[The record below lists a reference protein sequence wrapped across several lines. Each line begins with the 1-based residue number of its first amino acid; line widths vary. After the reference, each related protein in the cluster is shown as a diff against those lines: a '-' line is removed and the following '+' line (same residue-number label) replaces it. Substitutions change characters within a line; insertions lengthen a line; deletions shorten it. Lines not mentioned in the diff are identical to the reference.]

1 MDFMSIHSKQKDKEM
16 ARIELLI
23 RETPVEI
30 DLVDR
35 VISKYE
41 RNEQP
46 QVVKHQKKWHYKVA
60 FATAMLVSLLFIT
73 SFISPT
79 MAATL
84 KQVPVLSSIFRLAG
98 DLGLQMADEKGLST
112 KPQTSVTQ
120 EGFTLS
126 VSEVAYDGTRVSIA
140 IERPYKE
147 DQKEALMDCI
157 SNYNL
162 FINDEPIN
170 SFAPSESNSISRFMY
185 PGKDNASVI
194 IEFSDLRNQGGK
206 PFPEQFDLTIQAF
219 VRGIENPI
227 EIDIPVKNKVKDYVT
242 LAPNISRQY
251 DNIHLTLEKVKLTP
265 VTTSITTRM
274 VLTDNSTFTDNLTLL
289 TMGIVIIDEHGR
301 EIELIGGN
309 GWNATNGN
317 IHLDD
322 LRYTPF
328 ESVPKTIT
336 LKPYI
341 HLFKENEKGMFQLDK
356 NGYPKIQYIPELE
369 ITIPVQP

>member
-1 MDFMSIHSKQKDKEM
+1 MSIHSKQKDKEM

-46 QVVKHQKKWHYKVA
+46 QVVKHQKKWHYKVV

-112 KPQTSVTQ
+112 KPQVSVTQ

-219 VRGIENPI
+219 VKGIENPI
-227 EIDIPVKNKVKDYVT
+227 EIDIPVKNKVKDYVA

-301 EIELIGGN
+301 EIEVIGGN

>member
-1 MDFMSIHSKQKDKEM
+1 M
-16 ARIELLI
+16 
-23 RETPVEI
+23 
-30 DLVDR
+30 
-35 VISKYE
+35 
-41 RNEQP
+41 
-46 QVVKHQKKWHYKVA
+46 
-60 FATAMLVSLLFIT
+60 
-73 SFISPT
+73 
-79 MAATL
+79 
-84 KQVPVLSSIFRLAG
+84 
-98 DLGLQMADEKGLST
+98 
-112 KPQTSVTQ
+112 TQ

-170 SFAPSESNSISRFMY
+170 FLLRVSPILLVVLCTR
-185 PGKDNASVI
+185 KDNASVI
-194 IEFSDLRNQGGK
+194 IEFSDLRNQGK

-219 VRGIENPI
+219 VKGIENPI
-227 EIDIPVKNKVKDYVT
+227 EIDIPVKNKVKDYVA

-328 ESVPKTIT
+328 ESVPK
-336 LKPYI
+336 
-341 HLFKENEKGMFQLDK
+341 Q
-356 NGYPKIQYIPELE
+356 
-369 ITIPVQP
+369 

>member
-1 MDFMSIHSKQKDKEM
+1 MSIHLKQKDEEM
-16 ARIELLI
+16 TQIEQLI
-23 RETPVEI
+23 RETPVEV

-46 QVVKHQKKWHYKVA
+46 QIVKHQKK
-60 FATAMLVSLLFIT
+60 
-73 SFISPT
+73 
-79 MAATL
+79 
-84 KQVPVLSSIFRLAG
+84 FRLAG
-98 DLGLQMADEKGLST
+98 DLGLQLADEKGLST
-112 KPQTSVTQ
+112 KPQASMTQ
-120 EGFTLS
+120 EGFTFS

-147 DQKEALMDCI
+147 DDKVALMDCI

-170 SFAPSESNSISRFMY
+170 SFAPSESNSISPFMY
-185 PGKDNASVI
+185 PGKDNASAI

-206 PFPEQFDLTIQAF
+206 PFPEHFDLTIQAS
-219 VRGIENPI
+219 VKGIEDPI
-227 EIDIPVKNKVKDYVT
+227 EIDIPVKNKVKDYVA

-251 DNIHLTLEKVKLTP
+251 NNIHLTLEKVKLTP

-289 TMGIVIIDEHGR
+289 TMGIDIIDEHGR
-301 EIELIGGN
+301 EIEVIGGN

-341 HLFKENEKGMFQLDK
+341 HLFKENDWIKTV
-356 NGYPKIQYIPELE
+356 IQKFDIYLN
-369 ITIPVQP
+369 

>member
-1 MDFMSIHSKQKDKEM
+1 MSIHLKQKDKEM
-16 ARIELLI
+16 TQIEQLI
-23 RETPVEI
+23 RETPVEV

-46 QVVKHQKKWHYKVA
+46 QIVKYPKKWHYKVA
-60 FATAMLVSLLFIT
+60 FATAMLACLLVIT
-73 SFISPT
+73 PFISPT
-79 MAATL
+79 MAATF

-112 KPQTSVTQ
+112 KPQASMTQ

-147 DQKEALMDCI
+147 DEKEALMDCI

-170 SFAPSESNSISRFMY
+170 SFAPSESNSISPFMY
-185 PGKDNASVI
+185 SGKDNASAI
-194 IEFSDLRNQGGK
+194 IEFSDLRNQGGQ

-219 VRGIENPI
+219 VRGIEDPI
-227 EIDIPVKNKVKDYVT
+227 EIDIPVKNKVKDYVA

-274 VLTDNSTFTDNLTLL
+274 VLTDNSTFTGNLTLL
-289 TMGIVIIDEHGR
+289 TMGIDIIDEYGR
-301 EIELIGGN
+301 EIEVIGGN

-356 NGYPKIQYIPELE
+356 NGYPKIRYIPELE